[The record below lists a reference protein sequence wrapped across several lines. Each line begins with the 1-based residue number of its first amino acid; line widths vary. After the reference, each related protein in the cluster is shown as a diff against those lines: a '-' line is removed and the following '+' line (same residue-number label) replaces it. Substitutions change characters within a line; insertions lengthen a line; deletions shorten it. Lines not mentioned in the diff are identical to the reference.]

1 MGLYRFV
8 RGRIELGNRPGCHY
22 TEGRTRSRCF
32 PVPTFLHAIETAV
45 PDHSYSQEE
54 AARVMLNALEP
65 GSRASKLVHR
75 IYAHSGIDKRHSVIA
90 DLREG
95 GGDFMDAEGGF
106 RSPSTGVRND
116 HYMQHAR
123 PLFEQAA
130 RKSLESSLDV
140 VPEDITHVITASC
153 TGFYAP
159 GPDFHLVKDLGLS
172 PDARRIHVGF
182 MGCYAAFPAL
192 TMARAFCS
200 ENPDAVVLVV
210 CLELC
215 SLHLEPSDEI
225 DDILA
230 FSVFADG
237 AAAALVT
244 GTAPTRSSGFRF
256 MAMDSTIAPDSE
268 EDMAWTIGDRG
279 FKMVLSTYV
288 PKILEAQIGDV
299 VDPVLARSGLSRND
313 IDTWAV
319 HPGGRA
325 ILDKVRDGLEIQE
338 TQLEPSRNVLSTYGN
353 MSSATILFVLNDTIK
368 RSSAGDRVMAM
379 AFGPGLTVET
389 GLLERV

>member
-1 MGLYRFV
+1 MV
-8 RGRIELGNRPGCHY
+8 VGNRTAQPY
-22 TEGRTRSRCF
+22 TEGTITSRRF
-32 PVPTFLHAIETAV
+32 PVPTYLHAIQTAV
-45 PDHSYSQEE
+45 PELSYTQEE
-54 AARVMLNALEP
+54 AAGVMLDALEP
-65 GSRASKLVHR
+65 GSRASKLTHR
-75 IYAHSGIDKRHSVIA
+75 IYAHSGIEKRHSVIA
-90 DLREG
+90 DFKQG
-95 GGDFMDAEGGF
+95 GGDFVDVDGHF

-123 PLFEQAA
+123 PLFERAA
-130 RKSLESSLDV
+130 RKTMDAAAGFEAN
-140 VPEDITHVITASC
+140 DITHVITASC

-159 GPDFHLVKDLGLS
+159 GPDFHLVRDLGLPAS
-172 PDARRIHVGF
+172 VRRVHIGF

-192 TMARAFCS
+192 TVARAFCA
-200 ENPDAVVLVV
+200 ENPEAVVLVV

-237 AAAALVT
+237 AAAALVSARKPV
-244 GTAPTRSSGFRF
+244 GAAGYQFL
-256 MAMDSTIAPDSE
+256 AMDSTIAPDSE
-268 EDMAWTIGDRG
+268 EDMAWTIGDKG

-288 PKILEAQIGDV
+288 PKILETEIGGV
-299 VDPVLARSGLSRND
+299 VDPMLERAGLNRDD
-313 IDTWAV
+313 IAHWAI

-325 ILDKVRDGLEIQE
+325 ILDKVRNGLEIE
-338 TQLEPSRNVLSTYGN
+338 EAQLAPSRSVLRDYGN
-353 MSSATILFVLNDTIK
+353 MSSATILFVLSEMA
-368 RSSAGDRVMAM
+368 RVSSPGDRVMAM

>member
-1 MGLYRFV
+1 
-8 RGRIELGNRPGCHY
+8 
-22 TEGRTRSRCF
+22 
-32 PVPTFLHAIETAV
+32 
-45 PDHSYSQEE
+45 
-54 AARVMLNALEP
+54 
-65 GSRASKLVHR
+65 
-75 IYAHSGIDKRHSVIA
+75 
-90 DLREG
+90 
-95 GGDFMDAEGGF
+95 
-106 RSPSTGVRND
+106 
-116 HYMQHAR
+116 
-123 PLFEQAA
+123 
-130 RKSLESSLDV
+130 
-140 VPEDITHVITASC
+140 
-153 TGFYAP
+153 
-159 GPDFHLVKDLGLS
+159 
-172 PDARRIHVGF
+172 
-182 MGCYAAFPAL
+182 MGCYAAFPVL
-192 TMARAFCS
+192 TMARAFCA

-237 AAAALVT
+237 AAAALVSSRKPS
-244 GTAPTRSSGFRF
+244 GASGFRF

-299 VDPVLARSGLSRND
+299 VDPVLANTGLVRD
-313 IDTWAV
+313 DVQHWAV

-325 ILDKVRDGLEIQE
+325 ILDKVRDGLDIDES
-338 TQLEPSRNVLSTYGN
+338 QLTASRNVLSEYGN
-353 MSSATILFVLNDTIK
+353 MSSATILFVLNETLT
-368 RSSAGDRVMAM
+368 RSETGDRVMAM

>member
-1 MGLYRFV
+1 
-8 RGRIELGNRPGCHY
+8 
-22 TEGRTRSRCF
+22 
-32 PVPTFLHAIETAV
+32 VPTYLHSIQTAV
-45 PDHSYSQEE
+45 PESSYSQDE
-54 AARVMLNALEP
+54 AADVMLGSLEP

-75 IYAHSGIDKRHSVIA
+75 IYAHSGIEKRHSVIE
-90 DLREG
+90 DLRSDS
-95 GGDFMDAEGGF
+95 GGDFIDASGHF
-106 RSPSTGVRND
+106 RSPSTGTRND
-116 HYMQHAR
+116 HYMRFAR

-130 RKSLESSLDV
+130 RKTLAASPGIDPS
-140 VPEDITHVITASC
+140 DITHVVTASC

-159 GPDFHLVKDLGLS
+159 GPDFHLVKDLGL
-172 PDARRIHVGF
+172 PPTTRRVHIGF

-192 TMARAFCS
+192 TTAQAFCA

-215 SLHLEPSDEI
+215 SLHLEPSEEV

-237 AAAALVT
+237 AAAAIVSNRSPKK
-244 GTAPTRSSGFRF
+244 APAFRID
-256 MAMDSTIAPDSE
+256 ALDSTIAPDSE

-288 PKILEAQIGDV
+288 PKILEANIRGV
-299 VDPVLARSGLSRND
+299 VDPVLGKADLERDD
-313 IDTWAV
+313 ITHWAV

-325 ILDKVRDGLEIQE
+325 ILDKVRDGLEIDE
-338 TQLEPSRNVLSTYGN
+338 GQLAAPRSVLQNFGN
-353 MSSATILFVLNDTIK
+353 MSSATILFVLKQTLEEAT
-368 RSSAGDRVMAM
+368 SGERVMAM

>member
-1 MGLYRFV
+1 MVTASVATTLREEPYNV
-8 RGRIELGNRPGCHY
+8 
-22 TEGRTRSRCF
+22 SS
-32 PVPTFLHAIETAV
+32 PVPTYLHAIQTAV
-45 PDHSYSQEE
+45 PDSSYTQEE
-54 AARVMLNALEP
+54 AANVMLNALEP
-65 GSRASKLVHR
+65 GSRASKLTHR
-75 IYAHSGIDKRHSVIA
+75 IYAHSGIEKRHSVIS

-95 GGDFMDAEGGF
+95 GGDFIDADGHF
-106 RSPSTGVRND
+106 RSPSTGTRND
-116 HYMQHAR
+116 HYMRHAR
-123 PLFEQAA
+123 PLFEEAA
-130 RKSLESSLDV
+130 RKALSAAAGFE
-140 VPEDITHVITASC
+140 PEDITHVITASC

-159 GPDFHLVKDLGLS
+159 GPDFHLVRDLGLS
-172 PDARRIHVGF
+172 PSVRRVHVGF
-182 MGCYAAFPAL
+182 MGCYAAFPVL
-192 TMARAFCS
+192 TMARAFCA

-237 AAAALVT
+237 AAAALVSSRKPS
-244 GTAPTRSSGFRF
+244 GASGFRF

-299 VDPVLARSGLSRND
+299 VDPVLANTGLVRD
-313 IDTWAV
+313 DVQHWAV

-325 ILDKVRDGLEIQE
+325 ILDKVRDGLDIDES
-338 TQLEPSRNVLSTYGN
+338 QLTASRNVLSEYGN
-353 MSSATILFVLNDTIK
+353 MSSATILFVLNETLT
-368 RSSAGDRVMAM
+368 RSETGDRVMAM